1 MGMIIK
7 MPLLNIN
14 DESATLVRWLHSDGA
29 RVSQNEPICVVETT
43 KSAVDICAEI
53 DGFLRQ
59 LAPVGSTYITGYAIG
74 FIASSID
81 ELVPN
86 FEHIEPYSNNIVE
99 STSPKWTKKAQ
110 ILANRLG
117 VDLIALAAAHPGVL
131 IGEELVKSVAPSIES
146 ESLRAVNLTA
156 VTHLPITH
164 ANDTHQ
170 ERVLILGGSGGA
182 ALVLDILSD
191 VLTQQA
197 IGILDNNPKLF
208 NTTLMGVPVIGGFDL
223 AIQLWQEKK
232 FDTLISTVVKD
243 IADRVSIF
251 ERFTQIG
258 IPFTNIIAANAN
270 VRRDCRMG
278 TGNLI
283 VHGSYIATGVT
294 LGNNNFLAAGTYI
307 EHHSIIGSHC
317 TFGPRTSLS
326 GRVKV
331 ADRVK
336 FGTHVAVEP
345 FIEIGTESVIASGV
359 VLTSHIPS
367 YSIVKNAS
375 NSVIRHA
382 R

>member
-1 MGMIIK
+1 LPHTYA
-7 MPLLNIN
+7 PLLISFTNSYDIN
-14 DESATLVRWLHSDGA
+14 
-29 RVSQNEPICVVETT
+29 
-43 KSAVDICAEI
+43 
-53 DGFLRQ
+53 
-59 LAPVGSTYITGYAIG
+59 
-74 FIASSID
+74 
-81 ELVPN
+81 
-86 FEHIEPYSNNIVE
+86 
-99 STSPKWTKKAQ
+99 
-110 ILANRLG
+110 
-117 VDLIALAAAHPGVL
+117 
-131 IGEELVKSVAPSIES
+131 
-146 ESLRAVNLTA
+146 
-156 VTHLPITH
+156 
-164 ANDTHQ
+164 Q

-182 ALVLDILSD
+182 ALVLDILSN

-197 IGILDNNPKLF
+197 IGILDNNPELVG
-208 NTTLMGVPVIGGFDL
+208 TMLMGVPVLGGFDL

-232 FDTLISTVVKD
+232 FDALISTVVKD

-251 ERFTQIG
+251 ERFTQVG
-258 IPFTNIIAANAN
+258 IPFTNVIAANAN
-270 VRRDCRMG
+270 IRRECRMG

-307 EHHSIIGSHC
+307 EHHSIIGNHC

-359 VLTSHIPS
+359 VLTSHIPP
-367 YSIVKNAS
+367 YSIVKNAATP
-375 NSVIRHA
+375 VIRHV